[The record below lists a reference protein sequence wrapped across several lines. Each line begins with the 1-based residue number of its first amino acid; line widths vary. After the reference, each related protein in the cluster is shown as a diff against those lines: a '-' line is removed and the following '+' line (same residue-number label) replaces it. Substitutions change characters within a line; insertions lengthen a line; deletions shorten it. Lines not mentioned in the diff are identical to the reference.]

1 MIITISGKPGSG
13 KTSVAEKLAKELNY
27 KHVSV
32 GNFQRQL
39 AAEKGITVGEM
50 MTLEKENPKIH
61 QYVDEKTKELGET
74 KDNIVIDGW
83 IAYHF
88 IPQSYKIF
96 LEVNEEEAAK
106 RINQD
111 HRKEEPSQKTIK
123 EEIKIIKQRLED
135 SRLGF
140 KKAHGINFLN
150 PSNYDYVL
158 DTSNLTINH
167 VINNLKYKIQNE
179 N

>member
-13 KTSVAEKLAKELNY
+13 KTSVAEKLAKELGY

-50 MTLEKENPKIH
+50 MTLEKENPHLH
-61 QYVDEKTKELGET
+61 QYVDKKTKELGET
-74 KDNIVIDGW
+74 GNNLVIDGW

-88 IPQSYKIF
+88 IPHSYKIF
-96 LEVNEEEAAK
+96 LEVSEEEAAK
-106 RINQD
+106 RIHHD
-111 HRKEEPSQKTIK
+111 SRSEEPSQETIK
-123 EEIKIIKQRLED
+123 EEINIIKKRLED
-135 SRLGF
+135 SKLGF
-140 KKAHGINFLN
+140 KKAHGINFLD
-150 PSNYDYVL
+150 PKNYDYIL
-158 DTSNLTINH
+158 DTSNITMNH
-167 VINNLKYKIQNE
+167 VVNNLKYKIQNE